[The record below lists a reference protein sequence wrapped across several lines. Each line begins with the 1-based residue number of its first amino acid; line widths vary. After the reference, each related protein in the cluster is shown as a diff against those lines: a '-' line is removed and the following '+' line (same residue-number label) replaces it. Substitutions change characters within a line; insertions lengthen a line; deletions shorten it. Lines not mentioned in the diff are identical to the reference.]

1 VHLSELILTVRFRE
15 GVQNA
20 LLLKYAGC
28 KGNGF
33 ACKMQKLIKEC
44 REKAFSCRIKKTKI
58 RKASKYWK
66 NNFQAKQKCHDENA

>member
-1 VHLSELILTVRFRE
+1 MLDARE
-15 GVQNA
+15 MDLRV
-20 LLLKYAGC
+20 KC
-28 KGNGF
+28 KNSLRREF
-33 ACKMQKLIKEC
+33 